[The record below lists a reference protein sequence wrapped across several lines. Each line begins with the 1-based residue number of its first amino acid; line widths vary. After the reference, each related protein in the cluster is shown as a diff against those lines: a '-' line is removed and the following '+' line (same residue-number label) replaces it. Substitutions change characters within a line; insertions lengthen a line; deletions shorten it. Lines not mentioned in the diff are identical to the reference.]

1 MACNRKD
8 HIITN
13 KVKIGG
19 YSPIVKNDLGF
30 YLNSRYVFIFD
41 YTEEFNIEVKT
52 LFGKTNK
59 EYYDG
64 FDILFDVKPMR

>member
-1 MACNRKD
+1 
-8 HIITN
+8 
-13 KVKIGG
+13 
-19 YSPIVKNDLGF
+19 
-30 YLNSRYVFIFD
+30 VFIFD